1 VRGRW
6 WVRVVGQGVKPVRK
20 GYPSDLSDAQWSL
33 IEPLLPPPPR
43 LGRREKHPRRQIV
56 NAILYLDRS
65 GCSWRQLPSDFPPWQ
80 TVYWYFVRW
89 EEQGVTER
97 IIDALRQRLRT
108 AEGRQ
113 PAPSAG
119 VIDSQSVKA
128 ADTVGADTRGWD
140 AGKKVNGRKRFIVT
154 DTMGLL
160 LVVMACSAGV
170 QDRQGARTL
179 LLRLYHRVPTVRF
192 CWADG
197 GFSGQ
202 LVDWAKR
209 IVRTTVVIVRK
220 TDDQRGFVV
229 LPRRWVVERT
239 FAWITAHRRLARDY
253 ERHPYT
259 SEALIR
265 WAMINVMSRRL
276 ARKHPSTRPGPR
288 PLEPA

>member
-1 VRGRW
+1 M
-6 WVRVVGQGVKPVRK
+6 GVKPSRK
-20 GYPSDLSDAQWSL
+20 GYPSDLSDAQWLL

-43 LGRREKHPRRQIV
+43 FGRREKHPRREIV
-56 NAILYLDRS
+56 NAIVYLDRC
-65 GCSWRQLPSDFPPWQ
+65 GCSWRGLPSDFPPWQ
-80 TVYWYFVRW
+80 TVYWYFTRW

-97 IIDALRQRLRT
+97 IVDALRQRLRS

-113 PAPSAG
+113 PDPSAG

-128 ADTVGADTRGWD
+128 ADTVGVGSRGFD
-140 AGKKVNGRKRFIVT
+140 AGKKVNGRKRFIIT

-160 LVVMACSAGV
+160 LVVMVCSAAV
-170 QDRQGARTL
+170 QDRQGARTIL
-179 LLRLYHRVPTVRF
+179 LKLYHRVPTVGL

-197 GFSGQ
+197 GFAGQ
-202 LVDWAKR
+202 LVDWATR
-209 IVRTTVVIVRK
+209 VVRTTITIVRK
-220 TDDQRGFVV
+220 TDNQHRFVV

-253 ERHPYT
+253 ERHPQT

-276 ARKHPSTRPGPR
+276 ARKHPATRPGPR
-288 PLEPA
+288 PLQQA